1 MCKAEKDAWHKLD
14 QLEDEC
20 ETMYKQVETK
30 TEVLVSYE
38 IRYLHCNSLIPYDAI
53 YCNNLVLFACLPHP
67 KINKPVLFIRE
78 ILDLVLAP
86 RQE

>member
-38 IRYLHCNSLIPYDAI
+38 FNTQTHGYTQTSTHKFLLMLF
-53 YCNNLVLFACLPHP
+53 LVTTLCCLRACLILQ
-67 KINKPVLFIRE
+67 INS
-78 ILDLVLAP
+78 
-86 RQE
+86 